1 MIGYTQFLAEEQPR
15 LRAEGR
21 AEEAGMD
28 DFLAKPMDPESMFAT
43 ILKWLSARN
52 TGGPA
57 QASPTKF
64 SD

>member
-1 MIGYTQFLAEEQPR
+1 MFLFKRSMREAA
-15 LRAEGR
+15 LRHGIYAT
-21 AEEAGMD
+21 
-28 DFLAKPMDPESMFAT
+28 FLAKPMDPESMFAT

-57 QASPTKF
+57 QASPIKF